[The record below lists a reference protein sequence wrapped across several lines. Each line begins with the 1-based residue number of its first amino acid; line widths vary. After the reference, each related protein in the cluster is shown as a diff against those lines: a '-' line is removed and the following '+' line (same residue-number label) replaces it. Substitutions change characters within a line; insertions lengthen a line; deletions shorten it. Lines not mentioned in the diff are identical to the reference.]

1 MNRLL
6 IIGSLAFTA
15 DAMRFALQHAPGLS
29 LFGVVENGDDVIGAV
44 REAQPDV
51 IVMDGVTEG
60 TRTLEHLPQ
69 IRAEAEDALIVLAV
83 THLTDP
89 EIAHGLESH
98 DVVCV
103 WIGPPGLAKGRGLR
117 HMPSPVRS
125 LPRPEDRREP
135 ATSAPGANLTSREL
149 EALRWVAEGQTN
161 ASIARKL
168 WVTEQTVKFHLTNIY
183 RKLGVA
189 NRTEASRYAL
199 VNGLV
204 PSQSRRDSPALRARR
219 DAVSH

>member
-29 LFGVVENGDDVIGAV
+29 LFGVVENGGDVVGAV

-83 THLTDP
+83 THLADA
-89 EIAHGLESH
+89 EIAHALESH

-103 WIGPPGLAKGRGLR
+103 WTGAPGPGKGDGLR
-117 HMPSPVRS
+117 HLPPVRS
-125 LPRPEDRREP
+125 LPRPDERTQP
-135 ATSAPGANLTSREL
+135 ATGAPGANLTSREL

-204 PSQSRRDSPALRARR
+204 PSQSRRDSPALAAR